1 MRLLGLQ
8 VIKIPSACAFED
20 TGNSRLNIMKGRDF
34 MNIFRT
40 QEDILGCRKE
50 ESPKASVDSFL
61 FFARQLRSQLG
72 KKGYLLDTYVSLFF
86 ETVNET
92 IALNAAEDGFAAA
105 EQYREL
111 CNSILHNS
119 DAQKD
124 SPLYG
129 RILKIFNEHPF
140 ITAYQE
146 TNTKKALLY
155 SLAADVIMADSVT
168 EYVKQQEYSIAKV
181 MDIIQFRDIYEQ
193 ISMIAGEE
201 NAEELNC
208 RLKQTFLIT
217 QLLPIYRQAFCN
229 DLLFKLTW
237 RDPETSRQVF
247 QLILDNLPGK

>member
-1 MRLLGLQ
+1 MLGLQ
-8 VIKIPSACAFED
+8 VIKTPSPACAFED

-40 QEDILGCRKE
+40 QADILGCRKE

-86 ETVNET
+86 ETINET

-119 DAQKD
+119 DAQND

-129 RILKIFNEHPF
+129 RIFKIFNEHPF

-168 EYVKQQEYSIAKV
+168 EYIKQQEYSIDKV
-181 MDIIQFRDIYEQ
+181 MDIVQFRDIYGQ
-193 ISMIAGEE
+193 ISMIVGDED
-201 NAEELNC
+201 AEELNC
-208 RLKQTFLIT
+208 RLKQTFLVT
-217 QLLPIYRQAFCN
+217 QLLPIYRQAFRN

-247 QLILDNLPGK
+247 QLILDNLPG

>member
-8 VIKIPSACAFED
+8 VIKTPSACAFED

-40 QEDILGCRKE
+40 QADILGCRE
-50 ESPKASVDSFL
+50 DSPKASVDSF
-61 FFARQLRSQLG
+61 FIFSKQLRGQLG
-72 KKGYLLDTYVSLFF
+72 KKGYLLDTYVTLFF

-92 IALNAAEDGFAAA
+92 IALNAAEDGFTAA
-105 EQYREL
+105 EQYRIL
-111 CNSILHNS
+111 CNSILQNS
-119 DAQKD
+119 DSQKD

-129 RILKIFNEHPF
+129 KILKIFNEHPF

-155 SLAADVIMADSVT
+155 SLAADIIMANSVT

-181 MDIIQFRDIYEQ
+181 MDIVQFRDIYEQ

-247 QLILDNLPGK
+247 QLILDNLPG